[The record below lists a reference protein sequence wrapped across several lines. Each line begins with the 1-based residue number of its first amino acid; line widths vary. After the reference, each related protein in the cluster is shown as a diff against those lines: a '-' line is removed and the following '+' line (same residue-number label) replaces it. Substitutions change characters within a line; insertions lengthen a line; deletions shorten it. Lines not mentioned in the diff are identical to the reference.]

1 MKRWWVMLVTVL
13 LCVMPCCGAK
23 EPSVPGLDELYRQA
37 EGWGVDAEAGFQNG
51 IDGLF
56 AEGVSQLGDVLRA
69 SSATVLKLTAVV
81 LLCSLADGAGVG
93 QEGVRAAEI
102 AGALAITA
110 LTMGDMAGMLG
121 LGRETI
127 GRMGT
132 FSKALLPV
140 MAVLTAASGSPAG
153 AAVRQGVT
161 VLFSQLLLGAMD
173 HLLIPLVYAYVAV
186 CCASAAVGT
195 QGLDKLAGLIKSA
208 ATFVLTG
215 LLLAFVGYLTAS
227 GAIAGGVDASAIKA
241 AKLAI
246 TRVVPVV
253 GGVLADASETV
264 LSGAMAL
271 RGTVGAVG
279 MLVVLAICLSPFLHL
294 AVHYLAYKVTA
305 ALCALVAQPCL
316 SRLVEA
322 IGSAFGIILGM
333 TGAAALVLLISLVS
347 ALSAVI
353 P

>member
-1 MKRWWVMLVTVL
+1 MRRWWVMLSVVL
-13 LCVMPCCGAK
+13 VCIMPCRGAE
-23 EPSVPGLDELYRQA
+23 EPSVPGLDELYRQSEA
-37 EGWGVDAEAGFQNG
+37 WGVSPGEEFRTG

-56 AEGVSQLGDVLRA
+56 QDSVNQLGEVLRG

-81 LLCSLADGAGVG
+81 LLCSLAEGAGAG
-93 QEGVRAAEI
+93 RESVRASEI

-110 LTMGDMAGMLG
+110 LTMGDVAGMLG

-127 GRMGT
+127 GQMGR
-132 FSKALLPV
+132 FSEALLPV
-140 MAVLTAASGSPAG
+140 MAVLTAAAGSPAG

-161 VLFSQLLLGAMD
+161 VLFSQLLLAAMD
-173 HLLIPLVYAYVAV
+173 RLLIPLVYAYVAV

-195 QGLDKLAGLIKSA
+195 QGLEKLAGLIKSA
-208 ATFVLTG
+208 ATVILTG
-215 LLLAFVGYLTAS
+215 LMLGFVGYLTAS
-227 GAIAGGVDASAIKA
+227 GAIAGSADAAAVKA

-253 GGVLADASETV
+253 GSILADASETV
-264 LSGAMAL
+264 LSGAASL

-279 MLVVLAICLSPFLHL
+279 MLTVLAICLSPFLRL
-294 AVHYLAYKVTA
+294 AVHYLAYRVTA
-305 ALCALVAQPCL
+305 ALCALIAQPCL
-316 SRLVEA
+316 SRLIEA
-322 IGSAFGIILGM
+322 VGSAFGIILGM
-333 TGAAALVLLISLVS
+333 TGAAALVLLTSLVS